1 MKFSSSTKGQIIF
14 ILFIILFIQSCK
26 KSTQIKTEEQI
37 SQIPGMVWIPGGIYD
52 MGASD
57 SDRMA
62 LYPTKS
68 PNTQ

>member
-1 MKFSSSTKGQIIF
+1 MHKRLFLIG
-14 ILFIILFIQSCK
+14 LFITSSVGCKQSNQFETT
-26 KSTQIKTEEQI
+26 STNRQE
-37 SQIPGMVWIPGGIYD
+37 IPGMVWIPGGIYD